1 LVLLSPLGL
10 ASHSIGCSSRPA
22 LLTGQELFSSFPT
35 PLFVYNLLPDDRLFG
50 VNRFS
55 ICMQRDR
62 VLSREHFMRV
72 VLKLVLSLFAVA
84 VFFGIGALRA
94 QERASRSNSQE
105 TSSPMHSSEP
115 TKAAASQDSAG
126 GALHRLFDTEWDYQ
140 MEQNPTWASR
150 LGDRRWNDRWEDASL
165 EAIRKR
171 HDHDLGVLAELK
183 RIDRSR
189 LTRADQ
195 VNYDLFEKNYGLDVE
210 GFQFHTYLM
219 PVSQMDG
226 IQTAN
231 ELADA
236 LRFESV
242 KDYEDWIARL
252 RSFPRYMQQT
262 TALMRQGIAERILL
276 PKVILQKVTP
286 EIDNQIVKEP
296 ESSPFYLPF
305 KHFPASMAAPD
316 RERLTQ
322 EAKAAI
328 ATGVVPSFR
337 KFREFFVNEYLA
349 ASFDPVGI
357 WQVPHGDRLYVFLIR
372 RETTTN
378 LTPQQIHETGL
389 REVARIHG
397 EMMQILNQVGFKG
410 SLQDFFK
417 FLRTDPRFYYK
428 DPKDLQEA
436 YEVIAKTIDP
446 RLVKVFRVLP
456 RMPYGVEPIP
466 AESAPVQ
473 TTAYYRAPAA
483 DGSRAG
489 TFFVNL
495 YKPETRPK
503 WEMMALALHEAVP
516 GHHLQ
521 IALAMELG
529 EMPKFRR
536 YGGYTA
542 FVEGWALYAES
553 LGEEMGLYEDPYSK
567 FGELTYDMW
576 RAVRLVVDTGMH
588 FMKWDRLRAIDFFM
602 ENTPKQE
609 LDITN
614 EIDRYIAWPGQAL
627 AYKAGQLKIRE
638 LRAKASRDLGD
649 KFDLRDFHNAVLSA
663 GAVPLDILE
672 QQVDAWIAS
681 QRETI
686 NRGEERK
693 PSL

>member
-1 LVLLSPLGL
+1 
-10 ASHSIGCSSRPA
+10 
-22 LLTGQELFSSFPT
+22 
-35 PLFVYNLLPDDRLFG
+35 
-50 VNRFS
+50 
-55 ICMQRDR
+55 
-62 VLSREHFMRV
+62 MRV
-72 VLKLVLSLFAVA
+72 ALKLFLSLFALVA
-84 VFFGIGALRA
+84 FSGVGALRA
-94 QERASRSNSQE
+94 QERAGRSNSQE
-105 TSSPMHSSEP
+105 TSSQMHSSKP
-115 TKAAASQDSAG
+115 TAAAASQDSAG
-126 GALHRLFDTEWDYQ
+126 GALHRLFDAEWDYQ
-140 MEQNPTWASR
+140 MEQNPTRASG

-195 VNYDLFEKNYGLDVE
+195 VNYDLFEKNYGLRVE

-286 EIDNQIVKEP
+286 EIDNQIVKDP

-305 KHFPASMAAPD
+305 KRFPASMVAPD
-316 RERLTQ
+316 RERLAE

-337 KFREFFVNEYLA
+337 EFREFFVHVYLP

-357 WQVPHGDRLYVFLIR
+357 WQVPQGDRLYAFLIR

-456 RMPYGVEPIP
+456 RMPYGVEPVP

-503 WEMMALALHEAVP
+503 WEMMALTLHESVP

-521 IALAMELG
+521 IALAMEQG

-588 FMKWDRLRAIDFFM
+588 FMKWDRQQAIDFFM

-672 QQVDAWIAS
+672 QQVDTWIAA
-681 QRETI
+681 QRETTDP
-686 NRGEERK
+686 GEGHK

>member
-1 LVLLSPLGL
+1 
-10 ASHSIGCSSRPA
+10 
-22 LLTGQELFSSFPT
+22 
-35 PLFVYNLLPDDRLFG
+35 
-50 VNRFS
+50 
-55 ICMQRDR
+55 
-62 VLSREHFMRV
+62 MRV
-72 VLKLVLSLFAVA
+72 ALKLFLSLFALV
-84 VFFGIGALRA
+84 VFSGVGTLRA
-94 QERASRSNSQE
+94 QERASRSDSQE

-115 TKAAASQDSAG
+115 TEAAASQDSAG
-126 GALHRLFDTEWDYQ
+126 GALHRLFDAEWDYQ

-150 LGDRRWNDRWEDASL
+150 LGDRRWNDRWQDASL

-171 HDHDLGVLAELK
+171 HDHDLGVLAELQH
-183 RIDRSR
+183 IDRSR
-189 LTRADQ
+189 LARADQ
-195 VNYDLFEKNYGLDVE
+195 LNYDLFEKNYGLEVE
-210 GFQFHTYLM
+210 DFQFHTYLM

-262 TALMRQGIAERILL
+262 TALMRQGIAERMLL

-305 KHFPASMAAPD
+305 KHFPTSMAAPD
-316 RERLTQ
+316 RERLAG

-328 ATGVVPSFR
+328 ATGVIPGFR
-337 KFREFFVNEYLA
+337 EFREFFVNVYLP
-349 ASFDPVGI
+349 ASFDSVGI
-357 WQVPHGDRLYVFLIR
+357 WQVPHGDRLYAFLVR
-372 RETTTN
+372 RETTTD

-417 FLRTDPRFYYK
+417 FLRTDPQFYYK
-428 DPKDLQEA
+428 DPKDLQEG

-446 RLVKVFRVLP
+446 RLVKVFRILP

-473 TTAYYRAPAA
+473 TTAYYRPPAA

-495 YKPETRPK
+495 YKPEMRPK

-529 EMPKFRR
+529 EIPKFRR

-588 FMKWDRLRAIDFFM
+588 FMKWDRQRAIDFFM

-681 QRETI
+681 QRETT

-693 PSL
+693 PSR